1 MEKLLPYLTTAALG
15 LVVIAIYLYPGGS
28 SLDQNQS
35 GYSLLHNYWC
45 DLLDATAYN
54 GQINN
59 GRYFAMA
66 AGILA
71 CIALYLVMAELGH
84 FYGANALQK
93 SMAKVAAALSMVA
106 ASLLFSPWHN
116 FFVALLIGNLLI
128 YFWLMVVPVWRHT
141 QVAGRLITL
150 ITFISLV
157 MTAFIYYTQ
166 WSLNTLPWVQK
177 ISFLLLLVLLYHLHR
192 RIPASQ

>member
-1 MEKLLPYLTTAALG
+1 MKKLLPYLTTAALG

-54 GQINN
+54 GQINI

-66 AGILA
+66 AGMLA

-84 FYGANALQK
+84 FYALMPFK
-93 SMAKVAAALSMVA
+93 KAWPK
-106 ASLLFSPWHN
+106 
-116 FFVALLIGNLLI
+116 
-128 YFWLMVVPVWRHT
+128 
-141 QVAGRLITL
+141 
-150 ITFISLV
+150 
-157 MTAFIYYTQ
+157 
-166 WSLNTLPWVQK
+166 
-177 ISFLLLLVLLYHLHR
+177 
-192 RIPASQ
+192 